1 MLPTSGSR
9 ALEFRRDDPLRTT
22 RVVHDLLSASTSG
35 NVLLRIERLVL
46 TFNNVTYAL
55 NGHKLGY
62 WAPFPASEPAWGR
75 VPAWGVARVIDGDT
89 NLARRGQLLA
99 GFMPMA
105 THVLVQAEP
114 FPDGMR
120 ATAPERAE
128 MHPLYRDLH
137 YVDDRI
143 NDVEVGVWS
152 AVPSA
157 AHLDDELRESSPT
170 QVVFSS
176 ATSRTALTTSVLLRR
191 AGIHVVGLTASVR
204 TATAKRAGAY
214 DEILSYDD
222 LAAIARAPGTV
233 YADVAGRPDIT
244 AAVHRHLGPALA
256 RSLRIGATHAATARD
271 VELKPAPVPTPSVEQ
286 FNVGL
291 RRVELAERMGQ
302 RHVDELE
309 RRARG
314 VLFAWATGH
323 LASERTVGLDQA
335 RALWERTWRGEL
347 DSMAVAVI
355 IPN

>member
-1 MLPTSGSR
+1 MQPTSASR
-9 ALEFRRDDPLRTT
+9 ALEFLRDDPLRMT
-22 RVVHDLLSASTSG
+22 RVVPDLLPSPTRG

-46 TFNNVTYAL
+46 SFNNVTYAL

-62 WAPFPASEPAWGR
+62 WAPFPAGEPGWGR

-89 NLARRGQLLA
+89 DLARRGQLLA

-114 FPDGMR
+114 LPDGIR
-120 ATAPERAE
+120 ATAPERAS
-128 MHPLYRDLH
+128 MYPLYRDLH
-137 YVDDRI
+137 YVDERI
-143 NDVEVGVWS
+143 DDAEVGVWS

-157 AHLDDELRESSPT
+157 AHLDDELRASSPT

-191 AGIHVVGLTASVR
+191 AGIHVVGLTAAAR
-204 TATAKRAGAY
+204 RATAERAGTY

-222 LAAIARAPGTV
+222 LAAIPRTSGTV

-256 RSLRIGATHAATARD
+256 RSLRIGGTHATTRD
-271 VELKPAPVPTPSVEQ
+271 IEPKPAPASAPSVEQ

-291 RRVELAERMGQ
+291 RRIELAERIGQ
-302 RHVDELE
+302 QNVDELE
-309 RRARG
+309 RHARG
-314 VLFAWATGH
+314 VLFPWATRH
-323 LASERTVGLDQA
+323 LAGERTVGLDQA
-335 RALWERTWRGEL
+335 RVLWEHTWRGEL
-347 DSMAVAVI
+347 DPLTVAVVV
-355 IPN
+355 PD